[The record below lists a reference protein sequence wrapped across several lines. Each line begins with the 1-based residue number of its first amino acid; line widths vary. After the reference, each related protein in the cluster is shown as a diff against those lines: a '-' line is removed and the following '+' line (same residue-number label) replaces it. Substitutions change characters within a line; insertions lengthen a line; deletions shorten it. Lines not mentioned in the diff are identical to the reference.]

1 MAGGMKSPG
10 SVKAKGAAP
19 ATVGPL
25 KVKSTATPTG
35 YAHLWVILGALGVV
49 DVVLMV
55 LLLLK

>member
-1 MAGGMKSPG
+1 MKSPG
-10 SVKAKGAAP
+10 SPKSKGAAP

-25 KVKSTATPTG
+25 KVKSTARPTG
-35 YAHLWVILGALGVV
+35 YVHLWLILGAFGVV